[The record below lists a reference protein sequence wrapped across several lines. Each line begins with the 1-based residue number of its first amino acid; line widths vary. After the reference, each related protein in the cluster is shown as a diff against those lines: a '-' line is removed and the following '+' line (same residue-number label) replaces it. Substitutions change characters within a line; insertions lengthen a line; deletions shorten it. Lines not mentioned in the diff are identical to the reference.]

1 MAARGGGSRGGCG
14 SGGRSQRGAS
24 PPDDAAK
31 KKSQVRACDM
41 RAKCQH
47 SVLRSVL
54 RSVGRGQDRT
64 EREGPGVCLRH
75 ACDMPTKCPA
85 KCTAECRG
93 GKGQGREGEV
103 GREKRAAGCGP
114 VRTEPGRQGAARCR
128 GSGRGASRIA
138 PRSVSREGEER
149 TGTGTPRNRDQGTWE
164 RRHERTREGEQ
175 TGGRT
180 GPRSQGRGRVQRG
193 SAATRIAPHCARA
206 GRRAEGQRRQGRA
219 GGVPRRHERA
229 SVGRKRKG
237 AHRRASRPQC
247 AVALDKAGRR
257 GALPRSGPPR
267 VESHDEGQVRACDVH
282 ATCLHSVL
290 RSVQRGDEGG
300 KGGAGRE
307 GPEANLRH
315 ACDMPAKC
323 PAWGQKVRIERGKG
337 RGGRGR

>member
-1 MAARGGGSRGGCG
+1 M
-14 SGGRSQRGAS
+14 
-24 PPDDAAK
+24 
-31 KKSQVRACDM
+31 
-41 RAKCQH
+41 
-47 SVLRSVL
+47 
-54 RSVGRGQDRT
+54 
-64 EREGPGVCLRH
+64 CLRH

-114 VRTEPGRQGAARCR
+114 VRTEPGRQGAARWR

-149 TGTGTPRNRDQGTWE
+149 TGTGTPRTRDQGTWE

-180 GPRSQGRGRVQRG
+180 GPRSQGRERGQRG

-229 SVGRKRKG
+229 SVGRKLKG
-237 AHRRASRPQC
+237 APPPSEPPAMRSGNGQGGAPRRVAAKRSAPRRVTRRGPGACLRRACNLPTQC
-247 AVALDKAGRR
+247 
-257 GALPRSGPPR
+257 
-267 VESHDEGQVRACDVH
+267 
-282 ATCLHSVL
+282 
-290 RSVQRGDEGG
+290 
-300 KGGAGRE
+300 
-307 GPEANLRH
+307 
-315 ACDMPAKC
+315 PAKC
-323 PAWGQKVRIERGKG
+323 SAWR
-337 RGGRGR
+337 